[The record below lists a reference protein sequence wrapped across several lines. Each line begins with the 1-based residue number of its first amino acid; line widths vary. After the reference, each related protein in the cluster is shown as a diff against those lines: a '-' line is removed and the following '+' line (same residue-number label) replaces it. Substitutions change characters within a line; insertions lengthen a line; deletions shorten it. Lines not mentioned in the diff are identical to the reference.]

1 MNNFLFDPSAKFNDP
16 EKILF
21 AAGLSSGQT
30 FADYGAG
37 SGFYTFAA
45 GKIVGEQG
53 AVFAVDILQ
62 TALDHIAAE
71 ARLKGLRNIK
81 TVRADLEDTQALKAI
96 PVGSV
101 DVVLFSNIT
110 HQINNKSV
118 LFTEAYRSLKT
129 GGKLL
134 VIDWNE
140 TPSPI
145 GPPATSRLS
154 ALEVGKLALDSHLKA
169 AGELPSDIY
178 HYGLMFIK

>member
-21 AAGLSSGQT
+21 AAGLGAGQM

-45 GKIVGEQG
+45 GKTVGEQG

-81 TVRADLEDTQALKAI
+81 TIRADLEDQEALKAI
-96 PVGSV
+96 PIGTM
-101 DVVLFSNIT
+101 DMVLFSNIT
-110 HQINNKSV
+110 HQIKNKTT
-118 LFTEAYRSLKT
+118 LFAESYRSLKT

-134 VIDWNE
+134 VIDWNDA
-140 TPSPI
+140 PSPI
-145 GPPATSRLS
+145 GPPAASRLS
-154 ALEVGKLALDSHLKA
+154 AGEVSRLAAESHLKS
-169 AGELPSDIY
+169 AGELPVDNY

>member
-1 MNNFLFDPSAKFNDP
+1 MSNFLFDPTAKFNNP

-21 AAGLSSGQT
+21 AAGLSAGQK

-53 AVFAVDILQ
+53 EVFAVDILQ

-81 TVRADLEDTQALKAI
+81 TVHADLEDSETLNSI
-96 PVGSV
+96 PVGCM

-110 HQINNKSV
+110 HQIKNKTV
-118 LFTEAYRSLKT
+118 LFAEAYRSLKT

-140 TPSPI
+140 IPSPI
-145 GPPATSRLS
+145 GPPAESRIS
-154 ALEVGKLALDSHLKA
+154 AQEVNKLAGIANLKP
-169 AGELPSDIY
+169 AGELPADVY

>member
-21 AAGLSSGQT
+21 AAGLSAGQT

-71 ARLKGLRNIK
+71 GRMKGLRNIK
-81 TVRADLEDTQALKAI
+81 TVHADLEDQEALKAI
-96 PVGSV
+96 PIGTM
-101 DVVLFSNIT
+101 DMVLFSNIT
-110 HQINNKSV
+110 HQIKNKTV
-118 LFTEAYRSLKT
+118 LFAEAYRSLKT

-145 GPPATSRLS
+145 GPPFSSRLS
-154 ALEVGKLALDSHLKA
+154 ALEVGKLAQQSHMKA
-169 AGELPSDIY
+169 AGELPADIY
-178 HYGLMFIK
+178 HYGLMYIK

>member
-21 AAGLSSGQT
+21 AAGLAAGQT

-53 AVFAVDILQ
+53 SVYAVDVLQ

-81 TVRADLEDTQALKAI
+81 TVRADLEDQEALKAI
-96 PVGSV
+96 PIGTV
-101 DVVLFSNIT
+101 DAVLFSNIT
-110 HQINNKSV
+110 HQIQNKSV
-118 LFTEAYRSLKT
+118 LFTEAYRCLKT

-154 ALEVGKLALDSHLKA
+154 ALEVGKLATASYLRA
-169 AGELPSDIY
+169 AGELPTDSY